1 MPFWD
6 HSRLFLL
13 FLGVFLKAS
22 VSPSLCRPN
31 IPSFPPQFFSTEMD
45 SLDLQFWLF
54 TYVYHFKLREMRFYC
69 INLKHT
75 FKGARYRIPHLQWAV
90 STSRVWYAQRF
101 PLHGGF
107 LRATYRKS
115 GWGSNSQL
123 DRLNGRTFL
132 EVLWGQAFFT
142 MWGSTKIWELSL
154 SNHMLKGQGEK

>member
-31 IPSFPPQFFSTEMD
+31 IPSFPPQFLSTEMD

-90 STSRVWYAQRF
+90 STSRVCSEVPFAWWIFSGPQTGNQDEAVTHSLIYSTA
-101 PLHGGF
+101 PHS
-107 LRATYRKS
+107 LRSYGARHS
-115 GWGSNSQL
+115 S
-123 DRLNGRTFL
+123 L
-132 EVLWGQAFFT
+132 EEE
-142 MWGSTKIWELSL
+142 STKIWELSL
-154 SNHMLKGQGEK
+154 SNHMLKSQGEK